1 MRADRLLSVLM
12 LLQVRGSVT
21 ARELA
26 ERLEVSERTI
36 YRDIEALSVAGVPV
50 YAERGPGGGC
60 MLAEG
65 YRTNLTGLTQDEARA
80 LFMPG
85 MVQPLADLGAGKA
98 IEAAL
103 LKLLAT
109 LPTSRR
115 REVEHTRQRLYMDAV
130 GWYHSNEPTHF
141 LQTLREA
148 AWNDHRL
155 RIVYRKSNGEIGER
169 IVEPLGLVAKAGIW
183 YLVALSQGDMRVF
196 RVSRVRD
203 AEIIDEVFQRPE
215 EFDLEQYWS
224 TWSLDFETQ
233 LPPYPVIIRVSP
245 TFVPTLPLVLGEATH
260 SLLDRAGLPDAEGWI
275 TLTIPFSS
283 FESARR
289 NILGFGTQ
297 VEVLEPQELRQS
309 VIHVASGIVEFY
321 KLRDEV

>member
-1 MRADRLLSVLM
+1 MRADRLLSLLM
-12 LLQVRGSVT
+12 VLQVRGSVT

-36 YRDIEALSVAGVPV
+36 YRDIEALSAAGVPV

-85 MVQPLADLGAGKA
+85 MAQPLADLGAGKA

-109 LPTSRR
+109 LPSARR
-115 REVEHTRQRLYMDAV
+115 LEVEHTRRRLYMDAV
-130 GWYHSNEPTHF
+130 GWYHSNEPTPF
-141 LQTLREA
+141 LHTLREA
-148 AWNDHRL
+148 TWSDHKL
-155 RIVYRKSNGEIGER
+155 RIVYRKSNGEVGER

-183 YLVALSQGDMRVF
+183 YMVALSQGDLRVF
-196 RVSRVRD
+196 RVSRIRD
-203 AEIIDEVFQRPE
+203 AEIIAEVFQRPE

-224 TWSLDFETQ
+224 TWSQDFETL
-233 LPPYPVIIRVSP
+233 LPPYPVTIRVSP
-245 TFVPTLPLVLGEATH
+245 TFVPTLPLILGEEVH
-260 SLLDRAGLPDAEGWI
+260 SFLDRAGQPDAEGWI

-283 FESARR
+283 FENACR

-297 VEVLEPQELRQS
+297 VEVLEPQELRQA
-309 VIHVASGIVEFY
+309 VIHIASGIVEFY
-321 KLRDEV
+321 RERDET